1 MSNKKIK
8 PSINLT
14 KYLDQTLRLERMKQK
29 RLDLPSKL
37 VRNNDEKKVRTLDNH
52 IFRSV
57 ANLIYFFEFLNLYPD
72 LINKFGEDI
81 EDLLGFKSGGGS
93 RNPKGEGLVRFII
106 ALLAEGSIG
115 YDDDRR
121 FNFRRRLLKVMQN
134 SINQKVG
141 SIVKTSKD
149 PRGYNDTRFHDMIF
163 QDLQRAAVWTSYL
176 DRLTGHEEEKPKR
189 IFDINIKN

>member
-29 RLDLPSKL
+29 RLNLPSKL

-81 EDLLGFKSGGGS
+81 EDCLDSRVRWLEESQGRRISTDLLSHF
-93 RNPKGEGLVRFII
+93 
-106 ALLAEGSIG
+106 
-115 YDDDRR
+115 
-121 FNFRRRLLKVMQN
+121 
-134 SINQKVG
+134 
-141 SIVKTSKD
+141 
-149 PRGYNDTRFHDMIF
+149 
-163 QDLQRAAVWTSYL
+163 
-176 DRLTGHEEEKPKR
+176 
-189 IFDINIKN
+189 

>member
-1 MSNKKIK
+1 MA
-8 PSINLT
+8 T
-14 KYLDQTLRLERMKQK
+14 
-29 RLDLPSKL
+29 
-37 VRNNDEKKVRTLDNH
+37 
-52 IFRSV
+52 
-57 ANLIYFFEFLNLYPD
+57 
-72 LINKFGEDI
+72 
-81 EDLLGFKSGGGS
+81 

-163 QDLQRAAVWTSYL
+163 QDLQRAEQFGQVT
-176 DRLTGHEEEKPKR
+176 
-189 IFDINIKN
+189 

>member
-81 EDLLGFKSGGGS
+81 EDLLGFKSGGSS
-93 RNPKGEGLVRFII
+93 RNPKGEGFVRFII

-134 SINQKVG
+134 SN
-141 SIVKTSKD
+141 
-149 PRGYNDTRFHDMIF
+149 
-163 QDLQRAAVWTSYL
+163 
-176 DRLTGHEEEKPKR
+176 
-189 IFDINIKN
+189 

>member
-93 RNPKGEGLVRFII
+93 RNPKGEGLVTIYYRTF
-106 ALLAEGSIG
+106 S
-115 YDDDRR
+115 RR
-121 FNFRRRLLKVMQN
+121 FHRL
-134 SINQKVG
+134 
-141 SIVKTSKD
+141 
-149 PRGYNDTRFHDMIF
+149 
-163 QDLQRAAVWTSYL
+163 
-176 DRLTGHEEEKPKR
+176 
-189 IFDINIKN
+189 

>member
-1 MSNKKIK
+1 M
-8 PSINLT
+8 
-14 KYLDQTLRLERMKQK
+14 DQTLRLERMKQK
-29 RLDLPSKL
+29 RLDLPNKL
-37 VRNNDEKKVRTLDNH
+37 VRNNDEKKVRTLDIH

-57 ANLIYFFEFLNLYPD
+57 ANLIYFFEFLNLHPD

-81 EDLLGFKSGGGS
+81 EDLLGFKSGGS
-93 RNPKGEGLVRFII
+93 RNPKGEGLVRFIT

-121 FNFRRRLLKVMQN
+121 FNFQRRLLKLMQY

-141 SIVKTSKD
+141 FIVKTSKD

-163 QDLQRAAVWTSYL
+163 QDLQRAAVCTSFL

-189 IFDINIKN
+189 IIDINIKN